1 MRSIPFLDVGSTY
14 RELREEIDVAV
25 HRVLASGRYIQGEEV
40 ESFESNFAAFV
51 EAQHCVGVANGLDAI
66 YLALRALGVG
76 EGDEVIV
83 PAHTFIATWL
93 AVTNCGA
100 TPVPVEPGLDG
111 FNIDPTLIEAVITN
125 KTKAVIMVHLYGQP
139 CDIDAI
145 HKVVTRHGIRVIEDA
160 AQAHGATYKGRRIGG
175 HSDVVTWS
183 FYPGKNLGAFGDGGA
198 ITTNDH
204 ELATRIRVLGNYGS
218 MKKYEHS
225 ELGVNSRLDPIQAAV
240 LNVKIGYL
248 DNWNKCRER
257 IAQKYLESFNNSA
270 VSCPL
275 ANNWS
280 TSAWHLFVIRT
291 SERDRFQKQLSAFNI
306 ESIIHYPKAPHQ
318 QFAYRSAYKDQKL
331 ERTERICDEILSLP
345 NGPGMTNEEVSL
357 VCEAVQ
363 KIAGAGN

>member
-198 ITTNDH
+198 ITTNDGI
-204 ELATRIRVLGNYGS
+204 LAERIRTMGNYGS
-218 MKKYEHS
+218 KTKYQHAEI
-225 ELGVNSRLDPIQAAV
+225 GVNSRLDPIQAAV
-240 LNVKIGYL
+240 LNVKLGHL
-248 DNWNKCRER
+248 DKWNRRREE
-257 IAQKYLESFNNSA
+257 IALKYIEYFRDSKI
-270 VSCPL
+270 VSPTT
-275 ANNWS
+275 NNWS
-280 TSAWHLFVIRT
+280 NSAWHLFVVRS
-291 SERDRFQKQLSAFNI
+291 SERNNLSQQLLEHGI
-306 ESIIHYPKAPHQ
+306 ETVIHYPKPPHQ
-318 QFAYRSAYKDQKL
+318 QLAYSHSFKSRKFAV
-331 ERTERICDEILSLP
+331 TENLCGEILSIP
-345 NGPGMTNEEVSL
+345 NGPSMTDEAVAY
-357 VCEAVQ
+357 VCEVTGM
-363 KIAGAGN
+363 IVC